1 VFFYFK
7 EVRQLNIID
16 SIIESIVPI
25 YGEKRRIARERL
37 NLKKFVNSGYDE
49 SGASRNKN
57 SMKGWRAR
65 SKSPQEDID
74 KNLSLLRQRSR
85 SLYMSAPLAVSA
97 VKTNRT
103 NIIGS
108 GLKPKPKIDF
118 ERLGMTVDEAEA
130 WEKKTEKEF
139 ALWAESKF
147 CDSTKVNDFYEMQQL
162 ACMNWL
168 LNGDACVLIDYE
180 KNKNSYMPYFL
191 RLRLIESDRIC
202 NPDTAGMEVDLRKK
216 AKNGNRIYNGVEINS
231 TGGVEAYYICNTYPI
246 SNLTVKKEWVR
257 VKAYGKKT
265 GNPNVLMIFESERPE
280 QYRGV
285 PYLAPVVESLKQ
297 LTRYAEAELM
307 SAVLNG
313 IFSVFIKTT
322 APTSE
327 IPLLGG
333 IGDDEEISADPNDYE
348 LGTGNI
354 LALNVNESLE
364 IVDGKRPNINFDGF
378 VASMAKYIGAA
389 LEIPVEILIKS
400 FNSNYSASRA
410 ALLEFFKAV
419 KMKRNWLVND
429 FCKPVYELW
438 LTEAVAK
445 GRITAP
451 GFFSDPAFKKAWC
464 GCIWNGPAQGQIDPV
479 KEVTAAQKRVELGIS
494 TREIEAIETMGG
506 DFMTNAVQLER
517 EAKEMRKISD
527 IGSDINA

>member
-1 VFFYFK
+1 MK
-7 EVRQLNIID
+7 CLNIID
-16 SIIESIVPI
+16 RLVESIAPV

-37 NLKKFVNSGYDE
+37 NLRKIINSGYDE

-57 SMKGWRAR
+57 SMKGWLAR

-74 KNLSLLRQRSR
+74 KNLNLLRQRSR

-97 VKTNRT
+97 IKTNRT

-118 ERLGMTVDEAEA
+118 ESLGMTVDEAEL
-130 WEKKTEKEF
+130 WEKEAEKEF

-147 CDSTKVNDFYEMQQL
+147 CDSAKINDFYEMQQL
-162 ACMNWL
+162 VCMNWL

-180 KNKNSYMPYFL
+180 KSKNKCMPYSL
-191 RLRLIESDRIC
+191 RLRIIESDRIC
-202 NPDTAGMEVDLRKK
+202 NPDTMGSEVDLFKK

-231 TGGVEAYYICNTYPI
+231 RGSVEAYYICNTYPG
-246 SNLTVKKEWVR
+246 SGLMLKKEWVR
-257 VKAYGKKT
+257 VEAYGRKT

-280 QYRGV
+280 QYRGI
-285 PYLAPVVESLKQ
+285 PYLAPVIESLKQ
-297 LTRYAEAELM
+297 LTRYSEAELM

-313 IFSVFIKTT
+313 IFSVYIKTT
-322 APTSE
+322 APASE
-327 IPLLGG
+327 NPLFFG
-333 IGDDEEISADPNDYE
+333 IGEEERISVDPNEYE
-348 LGTGNI
+348 LGSGTINI
-354 LALNVNESLE
+354 LNPNESLE

-419 KMKRNWLVND
+419 KMKRSWLVND

-438 LTEAVAK
+438 LAEAAAR
-445 GRITAP
+445 GRIKAP
-451 GFFSDPAFKKAWC
+451 GFFEDPAVKKAWC

-494 TREIEAIETMGG
+494 TREIETIESMGG
-506 DFMTNAVQLER
+506 DFITNAVQLER
-517 EAKEMRKISD
+517 EAKEMKKIEN
-527 IGSDINA
+527 IGGDTNA

>member
-1 VFFYFK
+1 M
-7 EVRQLNIID
+7 NIID
-16 SIIESIVPI
+16 GIIESIAPI

-37 NLKKFVNSGYDE
+37 NLRKIMNSGYDE
-49 SGASRNKN
+49 SGASRGKN
-57 SMKGWRAR
+57 SMKGWAAS

-97 VKTNRT
+97 IKTNRT

-118 ERLGMTVDEAEA
+118 EKLGMTVDEAEN
-130 WEKKTEKEF
+130 WERQTEKEF

-147 CDSTKVNDFYEMQQL
+147 CDVTGVNDFYEMQQL

-168 LNGDACVLIDYE
+168 LNGDACALIDYE
-180 KNKNSYMPYFL
+180 RKNNNYMPYSL
-191 RLRLIESDRIC
+191 RLHLIESDRIC
-202 NPDTAGMEVDLRKK
+202 NPNTTGKEIDLLKK
-216 AKNGNRIYNGVEINS
+216 AENGNRIYNGVEINKK
-231 TGGVEAYYICNTYPI
+231 GGVEAYYICNTYPA
-246 SNLTVKKEWVR
+246 SNLNLKKEWVR
-257 VKAYGKKT
+257 VEAYGKKT
-265 GNPNVLMIFESERPE
+265 GTPNVLMIFEAERPE
-280 QYRGV
+280 QYRGI
-285 PYLAPVVESLKQ
+285 PYLAPVIESLKQ

-307 SAVLNG
+307 AAVLNG
-313 IFSVFIKTT
+313 VFSLFIKTT
-322 APTSE
+322 SPAGD
-327 IPLLGG
+327 IPFSGI
-333 IGDDEEISADPNDYE
+333 IGDDERVSSDPNDYE
-348 LGTGNI
+348 LGAGIINV
-354 LALNVNESLE
+354 LNPNES
-364 IVDGKRPNINFDGF
+364 IDVVDAKRPNINFDGF
-378 VASMAKYIGAA
+378 VSSMAKYIGAA

-419 KMKRNWLVND
+419 KMKRAWLVND

-438 LTEAVAK
+438 LTEAAAK
-445 GRITAP
+445 GRINAP
-451 GFFSDPAFKKAWC
+451 GFFLDPAIKKAWC

-479 KEVTAAQKRVELGIS
+479 KEVTAARERVELGIS

-517 EAKEMRKISD
+517 EAKEMKKIKD
-527 IGSDINA
+527 TGEIK

>member
-1 VFFYFK
+1 
-7 EVRQLNIID
+7 
-16 SIIESIVPI
+16 
-25 YGEKRRIARERL
+25 
-37 NLKKFVNSGYDE
+37 
-49 SGASRNKN
+49 
-57 SMKGWRAR
+57 
-65 SKSPQEDID
+65 
-74 KNLSLLRQRSR
+74 
-85 SLYMSAPLAVSA
+85 MSAPLAVSA
-97 VKTNRT
+97 IKTNRT

-118 ERLGMTVDEAEA
+118 EKLGMTVDEAEI
-130 WEKKTEKEF
+130 WERKVEKEF
-139 ALWAESKF
+139 SIWAESKF
-147 CDSTKVNDFYEMQQL
+147 CDSTKVNDFYEIQQL
-162 ACMNWL
+162 VCMNWL

-180 KNKNSYMPYFL
+180 KNKNGYMPYSL

-202 NPDTAGMEVDLRKK
+202 NPNTTSTEVDLQKK

-231 TGGVEAYYICNTYPI
+231 NGGVEAYYICNTYPV
-246 SNLTVKKEWVR
+246 SGLALKKEWVR
-257 VKAYGKKT
+257 VKAYGAKT
-265 GNPNVLMIFESERPE
+265 GNPNVLMIFEAERPE

-285 PYLAPVVESLKQ
+285 PYLAPVIESLKQ

-313 IFSVFIKTT
+313 IFSIFIKKT

-327 IPLLGG
+327 IPLFGG
-333 IGDDEEISADPNDYE
+333 VSEDDTISSDPNDYE
-348 LGTGNI
+348 LGAGTIASLG
-354 LALNVNESLE
+354 VNESLE
-364 IVDGKRPNINFDGF
+364 VVDGKRPNINFDGF
-378 VASMAKYIGAA
+378 VSSMAKYIGAA
-389 LEIPVEILIKS
+389 LEIPVEVLIKS

-419 KMKRNWLVND
+419 KMKRNWLIND

-438 LTEAVAK
+438 LAEAVAG
-445 GRITAP
+445 GRIVAP
-451 GFFSDPAFKKAWC
+451 GFFNDPALKKAWC

-517 EAKEMRKISD
+517 EAREMKKILDVGGNES
-527 IGSDINA
+527 A